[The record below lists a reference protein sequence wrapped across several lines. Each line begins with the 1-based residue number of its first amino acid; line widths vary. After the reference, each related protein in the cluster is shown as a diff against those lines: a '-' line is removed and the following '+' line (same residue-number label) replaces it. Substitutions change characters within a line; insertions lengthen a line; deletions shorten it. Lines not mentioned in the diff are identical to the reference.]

1 MGCTSPIPSGDAS
14 DWSSYFLLNML
25 NPPSHFKS
33 IPYCQNRGTDHIG
46 LYCSVLAQFL
56 APKNNN
62 EKGKSMNR
70 FLVTLVSG
78 GLVFSAGLNTAVAQ
92 DDDDGAAAV
101 EIYTCSYVDGKDAA
115 DLDKVI
121 AKWNKWAD
129 DQGMTDYSAWTMTP
143 FYASAEQD
151 FDIIWLGV
159 TQTGKGMGVL
169 QDNWIA
175 NGGSLWDDFD
185 SIIPCDS
192 HSLMAAVQFKEPPKR
207 EDRSSIILDFSDCTI
222 GDGKHFST
230 DVAPALKAWGEFR
243 AGHGSTAGMWAFFP
257 VYGGGGEEFD
267 FKFVVSHGN
276 YAEQGADF
284 DNYDPA
290 KNREIFPYG
299 MLDCDSSRSYI
310 ATNRR
315 MAESDDE

>member
-1 MGCTSPIPSGDAS
+1 MTNFSWMTLYSGYQRWLHGENMEACAS
-14 DWSSYFLLNML
+14 WTILF
-25 NPPSHFKS
+25 S
-33 IPYCQNRGTDHIG
+33 IGAVSRAN
-46 LYCSVLAQFL
+46 
-56 APKNNN
+56 KNN
-62 EKGKSMNR
+62 EKGQSMNR
-70 FLVTLVSG
+70 FLLTLLTGGFVLAG
-78 GLVFSAGLNTAVAQ
+78 GLSTAVAQ

-101 EIYTCSYVDGKDAA
+101 EVYTCSYADGKDAA

-129 DQGMTDYSAWTMTP
+129 DQGITDYSAWTMTP
-143 FYASAEQD
+143 FYSSPEQD
-151 FDIIWLGV
+151 FDVIWLGV
-159 TQTGKGMGVL
+159 TQTGKGMGVV
-169 QDNWIA
+169 QDKWIA
-175 NGGSLWDDFD
+175 NGGSLGDEFD
-185 SIIPCDS
+185 SVTPCDS
-192 HSLMAAVQFKEPPKR
+192 HSLMAAVEFKEPPER
-207 EDRSSIILDFSDCTI
+207 EDPSSIILDFTDCTI

-257 VYGGGGEEFD
+257 VHGGGGEEFD

-276 YAEQGADF
+276 YSEQGADF

-290 KNREIFPYG
+290 KAREIFPYG

-315 MAESDDE
+315 MPESDDE